1 MSETDL
7 SGPPPSMTSQ
17 PGRTPPP
24 PPPPPG
30 PPQGGFDFNYPTIV
44 SLLYLSSF
52 LLGITSLV
60 GVVLAYVWKGEA
72 GRAPWEASHYQYLI
86 NTFWIGL
93 AGSIIGFL
101 TLILVVGAF
110 ILLAAMALVVVRCVL
125 SLIRAQ
131 KHEPMPN
138 PGTWLA

>member
-1 MSETDL
+1 MTDL
-7 SGPPPSMTSQ
+7 SGPPPSMT
-17 PGRTPPP
+17 PTPTPEA
-24 PPPPPG
+24 PG
-30 PPQGGFDFNYPTIV
+30 PVQSTAQRGGFDLNYPTIV

-52 LLGITSLV
+52 VLGITVIV
-60 GVVLAYVWKGEA
+60 GVVLAYVGRSEA
-72 GRAPWEASHYQYLI
+72 REPWEASHYQYLI

-93 AGSIIGFL
+93 IGSVIGFVL
-101 TLILVVGAF
+101 LIVVVGVLIWIAV
-110 ILLAAMALVVVRCVL
+110 MVLVVVRSVL